1 MSISLFI
8 TIMGIFWL
16 FAEGLVM
23 VYVRK
28 AFIIMKKGEARQK
41 HLSFFYTS
49 FSGDSRLSP
58 KIPTP
63 L

>member
-1 MSISLFI
+1 
-8 TIMGIFWL
+8 MGIFWL

-28 AFIIMKKGEARQK
+28 AFIFMKKGEARQK

-49 FSGDSRLSP
+49 FSADSRLFP